1 MLFYSVKG
9 VFEVEFLLKMLLLGS
24 FYENNEVFPPKR
36 FCPNWLNND
45 DVDPAVNPEKRLGLD
60 FYPSERLKVKG

>member
-1 MLFYSVKG
+1 
-9 VFEVEFLLKMLLLGS
+9 MLLLGS
-24 FYENNEVFPPKR
+24 FYENIEVFPPKG

-45 DVDPAVNPEKRLGLD
+45 DADPEVNPEKRLGLD